1 MRLGGAG
8 DTHVHTGINAA
19 AGSASACL
27 VHDGAVVAAAEEER
41 FTGVRPARLHLPFSP
56 WQLPFHAIE
65 FCLARENISLSGLA
79 ATAIAGVPQ
88 SMPCEQAPPA
98 LRDLLCESGAGVPY
112 QQHFVERQ
120 CAREAAA
127 CLPSPFNESAV
138 LVLNGSGGGDPGQ
151 PGASYGVM
159 DGDGYRRIGALGA
172 PHAIG
177 RLYDDISVH
186 LGFSRGDS
194 DGRLAALAPC
204 GRPGFV
210 PLFRD
215 ALHYIGD
222 GQYRALA
229 MDWTEVL
236 GPPRLAGQALEQRH
250 MDIAHSL
257 QRVLE
262 DTVLHMAGWL
272 HQQTGQRNLCL
283 AGSVTLNC
291 LLNTALRSRSPFE
304 QLWLPPAA
312 GNSGTAMG
320 AALLV
325 DHQHGPGRAR
335 RVIEHAF
342 TGPAFTDAAI
352 EQALI
357 QSKLAYRQCADI
369 ARDTAALLAQ
379 DKIVGWFQGAMEYGP
394 RGLGARSILA
404 APFDVAMQ
412 ERLQAVKGRDDVRMV
427 AAVVPEQ
434 AAADWFACGGPSP
447 FMSFVDRVRPQ
458 VAGRIAG
465 ACHVDGSARLQ
476 TVTPGQHALFHEV
489 IDSFG
494 RLTGV
499 PVLLNTS
506 LNLCGEPM
514 VHTPRDALALF
525 GSSPLDA
532 LAIGSFLLEK
542 SWLTAWR
549 GTSA

>member
-1 MRLGGAG
+1 MYTL
-8 DTHVHTGINAA
+8 GINAA

-27 VHDGAVVAAAEEER
+27 VQDGAVIAAAEEER
-41 FTGVRPARLHLPFSP
+41 LTGVRPARLHVPFSP
-56 WQLPFHAIE
+56 WQLPFHAVQ
-65 FCLARENISLSGLA
+65 FCLGRAGISLSALA
-79 ATAIAGVPQ
+79 ATAIAGGPQ
-88 SMPCEQAPPA
+88 ARPCELAPPA
-98 LRDLLCESGAGVPY
+98 LRDLLCEGTGGLPY
-112 QQHFVERQ
+112 KQHFIDRQ
-120 CAREAAA
+120 CGREAAA
-127 CLPSPFNESAV
+127 CLASPFQDGAV

-151 PGASYGVM
+151 PGVSYGVM
-159 DGDGYRRIGALGA
+159 DGDGYRRLAALVAPYAIGA
-172 PHAIG
+172 
-177 RLYDDISVH
+177 LYDDISVH
-186 LGFSRGDS
+186 LGFSRADS
-194 DGRLAALAPC
+194 DSRLAALAPC
-204 GRPGFV
+204 GRPGYIA
-210 PLFRD
+210 LFRD
-215 ALHYIGD
+215 ALHYTGN
-222 GQYRALA
+222 GEYRATS

-236 GPPRLAGQALEQRH
+236 GPPRMAGQALEQRH

-262 DTVLHMAGWL
+262 DTVLQMAAWL
-272 HQQTGQRNLCL
+272 HRQTGQTRLCL
-283 AGSVTLNC
+283 AGSMTLNC
-291 LLNTALRSRSPFE
+291 LLNTALRARSPFD

-325 DHQHGPGRAR
+325 DRQYSAGRAR
-335 RVIEHAF
+335 LAMQHAF
-342 TGPAFTDAAI
+342 TGPAFSDADI
-352 EQALI
+352 EQALV
-357 QSKLAYRQCADI
+357 QSKLAYRQCPDI

-412 ERLQAVKGRDDVRMV
+412 ERLQLVKGRDDVRTV
-427 AAVVPEQ
+427 AAVVTEH
-434 AAADWFACGGPSP
+434 AAADWFVCGGPSP
-447 FMSFVDRVRPQ
+447 FMSFVDQVRPA
-458 VAGRIAG
+458 VAGKIAG

-476 TVTPGQHALFHEV
+476 TIAPGQHPLFHEV
-489 IDSFG
+489 VESFG

-506 LNLCGEPM
+506 FNRCGEPM

-525 GSSPLDA
+525 CSSPLDA
-532 LAIGSFLLEK
+532 LAIGPFLLEK